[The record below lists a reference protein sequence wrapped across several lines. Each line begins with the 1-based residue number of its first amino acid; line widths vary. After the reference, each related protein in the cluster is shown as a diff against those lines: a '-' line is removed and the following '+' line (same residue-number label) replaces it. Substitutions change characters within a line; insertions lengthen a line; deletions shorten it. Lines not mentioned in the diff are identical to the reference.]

1 MEREHFNNPKLTH
14 FKALQMYMELIRE
27 IPEVIEVRLSE
38 DDNVHTI
45 ISGPWDDDDICY
57 QVSSIETAVMRKVKN
72 QPFLF
77 QLVNTQRIPQEEKE
91 EQLHSFGELVWK
103 R

>member
-1 MEREHFNNPKLTH
+1 MEREHFKNPKVTH
-14 FKALQMYMELIRE
+14 FKALQMYLDLIRG
-27 IPEVIEVRLSE
+27 IPEVVEVRLAANDE
-38 DDNVHTI
+38 LHTI

-57 QVSSIETAVMRKVKN
+57 QLIDAETAVMRKIEN

-77 QLVNTQRIPQEEKE
+77 LVVNTQRIPQEGKE
-91 EQLHSFGELVWK
+91 DHIRSFGDLIWK